1 MQKWASQNWLTGGVH
16 SSSWWAIVCCQKA
29 CCSHTARLFHLQ
41 FFTHEITASSTQALK
56 CKDYFVSI
64 LNLLLVWYKIPVC
77 GVCDHIFNTPAW
89 NPDWWSMVT
98 CCGDVGTSRIYTSRG
113 GKYPHQ
119 NEPIQPGVQ
128 QVWDCQLLPQNP
140 LWAQARLLKEKTK
153 CFVGFW
159 HRRSLLQRS
168 AILHY
173 SAGWEDS
180 AWCWQGPLSDT
191 SRSHAVGSLLS
202 WQEGSTANWTIVG
215 DVVNWFCSGFTGVV
229 PNCKA
234 PVQVFP

>member
-1 MQKWASQNWLTGGVH
+1 MKSWLVVHGYLLWRCGHMQ
-16 SSSWWAIVCCQKA
+16 
-29 CCSHTARLFHLQ
+29 
-41 FFTHEITASSTQALK
+41 
-56 CKDYFVSI
+56 D
-64 LNLLLVWYKIPVC
+64 
-77 GVCDHIFNTPAW
+77 
-89 NPDWWSMVT
+89 
-98 CCGDVGTSRIYTSRG
+98 YTSRG

-234 PVQVFP
+234 PVQVFQMNSLVWIRWCGLCRWKGMKGTTWIQKETS